1 MNQGYS
7 TKNLRIRPARVE
19 DVGRIMEME
28 REKENCRFVSQ
39 DSEASHRM
47 TIQDEDKELMM
58 ILHEE
63 EIIGFYFGLLHDS
76 DVYELRRFVIEKKG
90 RGFGRE
96 VLLALF
102 PRLFSEGVH
111 RIWLDVYP
119 DNLPGISLYE
129 SIGMHRDGTL
139 RQSHREED
147 GSYRD
152 QHIYS
157 LLCNEMP

>member
-1 MNQGYS
+1 MNREFS
-7 TKNLRIRPARVE
+7 TERLQIRPARVE
-19 DVGRIMEME
+19 DVPQVMDME
-28 REKENCRFVSQ
+28 RGKENCHFVSQ
-39 DSEASHRM
+39 DSEKSHRQ
-47 TIQDEDKELMM
+47 TIEDEDKELMM
-58 ILHEE
+58 ILEE
-63 EIIGFYFGLLHDS
+63 GEIIGFYFGLLHDS
-76 DVYELRRFVIEKKG
+76 KAYELRRFVIEKKKKG
-90 RGFGRE
+90 YGRE

-129 SIGMHRDGTL
+129 SLGMHRDGTL

-147 GSYRD
+147 GTYRD

-157 LLCNEMP
+157 LISGEMS